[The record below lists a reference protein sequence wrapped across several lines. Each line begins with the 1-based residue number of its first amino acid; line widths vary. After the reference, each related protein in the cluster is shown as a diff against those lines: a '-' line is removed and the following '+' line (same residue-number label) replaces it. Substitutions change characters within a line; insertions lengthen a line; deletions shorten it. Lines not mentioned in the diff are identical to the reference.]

1 MSGRSTEFKVGV
13 FVLLTAG
20 LIGGSFL
27 WSVDGVRPS
36 EASYTLTM
44 HVESSEG
51 LYVGSSVRLAGVE
64 IGSVEAITIAGDK
77 AEIVLRIRDAFELPL
92 DSAAELKAQGLL
104 GDYFVRVYP
113 GVDEGL
119 LVDGDRIAT
128 RSEPGDIDTITRN
141 VERISD
147 DIVAIT
153 GALRLLAE
161 NQENSQHIEATLANL
176 DALTA
181 AIRMMAETNQD
192 NVRATILNARMLT
205 GEINGIASENRRD
218 IAAVVDSVRRLSES
232 LEGWVDRLGA
242 NADGGVTEIR
252 DLARDLD
259 VAAED
264 LSSITGKI
272 DAGKGTVGALINE
285 RDTIDRLND
294 AIEGVNQVVQSFSGL
309 RPEIYYTGRYYMGT
323 DPKDTTIFPDGNQLA
338 GSASNTIGVRLRA
351 HEDFWYNFEINDYPT
366 GVISEREVLRE
377 ETGEISTK
385 WTKDAAYRFTFQ
397 MEKRWGP
404 ASFRIGVKENGGGVG
419 ASMYAFKDRLGVHA
433 DVFDFYFGSYPD
445 LESQGLP
452 NVRLGARVEPLPNFY
467 LEAGSEQIP
476 LGIKRGY
483 FTGYLG
489 LGFHFQDDDVRW
501 VLQGLPLSF

>member
-64 IGSVEAITIAGDK
+64 IGSVDAITIAGDK

-218 IAAVVDSVRRLSES
+218 IAAVVDSVRRLS
-232 LEGWVDRLGA
+232 
-242 NADGGVTEIR
+242 
-252 DLARDLD
+252 
-259 VAAED
+259 
-264 LSSITGKI
+264 
-272 DAGKGTVGALINE
+272 
-285 RDTIDRLND
+285 
-294 AIEGVNQVVQSFSGL
+294 
-309 RPEIYYTGRYYMGT
+309 
-323 DPKDTTIFPDGNQLA
+323 
-338 GSASNTIGVRLRA
+338 
-351 HEDFWYNFEINDYPT
+351 
-366 GVISEREVLRE
+366 
-377 ETGEISTK
+377 
-385 WTKDAAYRFTFQ
+385 
-397 MEKRWGP
+397 
-404 ASFRIGVKENGGGVG
+404 
-419 ASMYAFKDRLGVHA
+419 
-433 DVFDFYFGSYPD
+433 
-445 LESQGLP
+445 
-452 NVRLGARVEPLPNFY
+452 
-467 LEAGSEQIP
+467 
-476 LGIKRGY
+476 
-483 FTGYLG
+483 
-489 LGFHFQDDDVRW
+489 
-501 VLQGLPLSF
+501 